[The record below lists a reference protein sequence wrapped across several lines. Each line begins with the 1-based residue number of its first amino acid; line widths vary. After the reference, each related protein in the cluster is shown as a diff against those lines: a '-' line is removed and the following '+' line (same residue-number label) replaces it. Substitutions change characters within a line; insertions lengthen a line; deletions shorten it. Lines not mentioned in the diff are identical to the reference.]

1 MHQHVVGYSLID
13 ISQTSALQL
22 QNYNTLLQTIALRG
36 NPLNIKV
43 SMAGNQDM
51 QDYDFGDDF
60 GGHHNIWVISF
71 VTEQLEV
78 FGNKHGALG
87 GLGTRLPPSASDHK
101 LNGISC
107 HQRLVCLMLRTQKPK
122 TCTLTS
128 RTYKH

>member
-60 GGHHNIWVISF
+60 GGHHNMWVISCTGTIQAF
-71 VTEQLEV
+71 IGT
-78 FGNKHGALG
+78 HGAWKG
-87 GLGTRLPPSASDHK
+87 RYEIDGKNSSS
-101 LNGISC
+101 I
-107 HQRLVCLMLRTQKPK
+107 
-122 TCTLTS
+122 
-128 RTYKH
+128 